1 MDTIENHME
10 SQEEARH
17 IFKEDLRQALA
28 VLRAGGIILY
38 PTDTVWGLGCD
49 ATNPAAVEK
58 IYKLKRR
65 AESKSMLVLV
75 SDEAQAERFTEDAEE
90 IAFTLMAESVSPLTV
105 IFDKGSGLADNL
117 TAEDGSI
124 GIRMTREPFT
134 NALCRALRR
143 PLVSTSAN
151 ISGAPTAAIFS
162 EISDEIINGADYV
175 VNYRRDDSRRY
186 RPSSIIKVS
195 RGGVIKIIRE

>member
-90 IAFTLMAESVSPLTV
+90 IAFTLMTESVSPLTV

-151 ISGAPTAAIFS
+151 ISGAPSAAIFS

>member
-1 MDTIENHME
+1 MDTIE
-10 SQEEARH
+10 SH
-17 IFKEDLRQALA
+17 IDRQKGCEHLFKEDLRQALA

-75 SDEAQAERFTEDAEE
+75 ADEAQAERFTEDAEE
-90 IAFTLMAESVSPLTV
+90 IAFTLMTESVSPLTV
-105 IFDKGSGLADNL
+105 IFDKGFGLADNL
-117 TAEDGSI
+117 TADDGSI

-134 NALCRALRR
+134 KALCRTLRR

-151 ISGAPTAAIFS
+151 ISGAPSAAIFS
-162 EISDEIINGADYV
+162 EISDEIINGVDYV
-175 VNYRRDDSRRY
+175 VNYRRDDRRRH
-186 RPSSIIKVS
+186 RPSAIIKVS
-195 RGGVIKIIRE
+195 HGGVIKIIRE